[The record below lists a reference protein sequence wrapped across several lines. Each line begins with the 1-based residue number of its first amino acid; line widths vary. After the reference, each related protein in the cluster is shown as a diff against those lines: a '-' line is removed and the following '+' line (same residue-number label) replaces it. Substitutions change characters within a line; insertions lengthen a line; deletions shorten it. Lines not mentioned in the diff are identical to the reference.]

1 MLLSEKPFQLFSLL
15 GSSVMFEYKDDQLLC
30 SLIILLPSV
39 LQLHFVTFPYC
50 TLTCC
55 VSFDMQGYYDFSQK
69 LKHIARLPFA
79 TIAYGEQ
86 YQTNL
91 RDALNQNLS
100 LFYKL

>member
-1 MLLSEKPFQLFSLL
+1 
-15 GSSVMFEYKDDQLLC
+15 
-30 SLIILLPSV
+30 
-39 LQLHFVTFPYC
+39 
-50 TLTCC
+50 
-55 VSFDMQGYYDFSQK
+55 MQGYYDFSQK

-91 RDALNQNLS
+91 PDALNQNLS